1 MLEPAS
7 DSPPAAVPL
16 DRKTLLARFDSIRQ
30 FRQGGRRA
38 PNKPLLLL
46 YALARLKHDRQ
57 AEIRFNATKAVLQPL
72 LRVYGPWGANARVSY
87 PYGRLVGDRLW
98 QLPDRANLF
107 DVGGNVREGVARERD
122 VPAGFAPEVL
132 AAFEREPE
140 LIDVVALHLL
150 ERHFAPSL
158 HEEILEAVGL
168 ELGTP
173 VATRRRDMAFRAAVL
188 EAYLAECCVCGFSLR
203 LVDGLIGVDAAHIR
217 WHAHGGP
224 DEVPNGLA
232 LCALHHRLF
241 DHGAIT
247 VREDLR
253 MRFARALAGTS
264 ARDLFKEL
272 DGQPVRLPVDQQF
285 YPSRE
290 HLRWH
295 HAQVFQGQI

>member
-1 MLEPAS
+1 ML
-7 DSPPAAVPL
+7 
-16 DRKTLLARFDSIRQ
+16 
-30 FRQGGRRA
+30 
-38 PNKPLLLL
+38 
-46 YALARLKHDRQ
+46 
-57 AEIRFNATKAVLQPL
+57 AT
-72 LRVYGPWGANARVSY
+72 
-87 PYGRLVGDRLW
+87 
-98 QLPDRANLF
+98 
-107 DVGGNVREGVARERD
+107 
-122 VPAGFAPEVL
+122 
-132 AAFEREPE
+132 FEREPE

-150 ERHFAPSL
+150 ERHFAPGL

-188 EAYLAECCVCGFSLR
+188 GAYLAECCVCGFSLR

-253 MRFARALAGTS
+253 VRVARSLAGSS
-264 ARDLFKEL
+264 ARDLFKDL
-272 DGQPVRLPVDQQF
+272 DGQPVRLPVDEQF

>member
-1 MLEPAS
+1 MPR
-7 DSPPAAVPL
+7 SPEA
-16 DRKTLLARFDSIRQ
+16 
-30 FRQGGRRA
+30 
-38 PNKPLLLL
+38 
-46 YALARLKHDRQ
+46 LKHDRQ
-57 AEIRFNATKAVLQPL
+57 TEIRFNATEAIVNPL
-72 LRVYGPWGANARVSY
+72 LRSYGPWGSGAHVSY
-87 PYGRLVGDRLW
+87 PYGPLVNDRLW
-98 QLPDRANLF
+98 HLPHRTQLLDAN
-107 DVGGNVREGVARERD
+107 GNVREGVARERD
-122 VPAGFAPEVL
+122 APAGFTPDVL
-132 AAFEREPE
+132 ARFEREPE
-140 LIDVVALHLL
+140 LIDIVALHLL
-150 ERHFAPSL
+150 ERHFAPGL

-173 VATRRRDMAFRAAVL
+173 VATRRRDIAFRAAVL

-203 LVDGLIGVDAAHIR
+203 LVDGLIAVDAAHIR

-253 MRFARALAGTS
+253 LRVARALAGSS

-272 DGQPVRLPVDQQF
+272 DGQALRLPVDQQF

-295 HAQVFQGQI
+295 HAQVFQGHM

>member
-1 MLEPAS
+1 
-7 DSPPAAVPL
+7 
-16 DRKTLLARFDSIRQ
+16 
-30 FRQGGRRA
+30 
-38 PNKPLLLL
+38 
-46 YALARLKHDRQ
+46 
-57 AEIRFNATKAVLQPL
+57 
-72 LRVYGPWGANARVSY
+72 
-87 PYGRLVGDRLW
+87 
-98 QLPDRANLF
+98 
-107 DVGGNVREGVARERD
+107 
-122 VPAGFAPEVL
+122 VL

-150 ERHFAPSL
+150 DRHFAPGL

-168 ELGTP
+168 ELGTRSP
-173 VATRRRDMAFRAAVL
+173 RVDATWHSAPRCSRRTLPSAAS
-188 EAYLAECCVCGFSLR
+188 AGSPCA

-217 WHAHGGP
+217 WNAQGRP

-253 MRFARALAGTS
+253 VRVARSLAGSS
-264 ARDLFKEL
+264 ARDLLRTL
-272 DGQPVRLPVDQQF
+272 DGQAVRLPVDEQF

-295 HAQVFQGQI
+295 HAQVFQRQI